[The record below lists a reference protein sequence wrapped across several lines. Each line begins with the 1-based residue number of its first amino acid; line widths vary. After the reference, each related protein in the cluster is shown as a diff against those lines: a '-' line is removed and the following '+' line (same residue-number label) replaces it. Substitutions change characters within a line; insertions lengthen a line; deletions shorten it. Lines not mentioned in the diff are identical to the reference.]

1 MAKKLSLDEI
11 KNLLIRWRAL
21 GDKKAFE
28 KLVVGNSGLVGYFAK
43 KYLGKGL
50 SFEELVSAGNLS
62 LINAINMFD
71 YINRDIQGFSGYIGV
86 SIENGML
93 GELRRYNKHS
103 HVMSLSEPIG
113 TSKDGDEMTLEDI
126 LATDDDELLD
136 NVVSSIKNDIVRE
149 ALLSLT
155 TKEQKIILMR
165 YGLDDKYKKTQAEI
179 AELFGC
185 SKQTIAKQE
194 QKALVKMRHPRN
206 TRKLKDFIEE

>member
-1 MAKKLSLDEI
+1 
-11 KNLLIRWRAL
+11 
-21 GDKKAFE
+21 
-28 KLVVGNSGLVGYFAK
+28 
-43 KYLGKGL
+43 
-50 SFEELVSAGNLS
+50 
-62 LINAINMFD
+62 MFD
-71 YINRDIQGFSGYIGV
+71 YINRDIHGFSGYIGV

-126 LATDDDELLD
+126 LATDDDELID

>member
-1 MAKKLSLDEI
+1 MAKTLSLDET
-11 KNLLIRWRAL
+11 KKLLISWREE

-50 SFEELVSAGNLS
+50 SFEELVSAGLS
-62 LINAINMFD
+62 IMMAMMMVFALCLSSCGSKAEEPAGDKQNPVMD
-71 YINRDIQGFSGYIGV
+71 YIGNYVCDRANI
-86 SIENGML
+86 M
-93 GELRRYNKHS
+93 
-103 HVMSLSEPIG
+103 
-113 TSKDGDEMTLEDI
+113 I